1 MFPNI
6 HTISTQRFMEFG
18 SDSIRV
24 DSCFLIL
31 VPSHCTFRLMKHLP
45 PEELEEEH
53 VHKVYDAI
61 AKHFDH
67 TRYQPWPGVR
77 NFVSGI
83 KPYSLLLDLGCG
95 NGRNLKINPEVI
107 DMGSD
112 QSMELC
118 KLANKRG
125 RPIFCATAMDIPVR
139 DNTFDNVICIA
150 VIHHFANEERRK
162 KCLREISRILKV
174 GGTAFVTAW
183 AIEQKKKH
191 YDEADQ
197 MISWTIDKRFGD
209 ENTKLDRFYHFFR
222 KGEFE
227 ELVKDIDSL
236 ELVEETWEKENWN
249 ALFKKVK

>member
-1 MFPNI
+1 M
-6 HTISTQRFMEFG
+6 
-18 SDSIRV
+18 
-24 DSCFLIL
+24 L
-31 VPSHCTFRLMKHLP
+31 
-45 PEELEEEH
+45 PEEIEEEY
-53 VHKVYDAI
+53 VSKVYDGI
-61 AKHFDH
+61 SKHFDH
-67 TRYQPWPGVR
+67 TRYKPW
-77 NFVSGI
+77 SGI
-83 KPYSLLLDLGCG
+83 KSFVESLAPYSMMLDVGCG
-95 NGRNLKINPEVI
+95 NGRNLCIKKDVI
-107 DMGSD
+107 DFGTD
-112 QSMELC
+112 NSMTLC
-118 KLANKRG
+118 NYAKQRD
-125 RPIFCATAMDIPVR
+125 RPIFRATALDLPIR
-139 DNTFDNVICIA
+139 DGVFDAVICIA